1 MFSVPMPLPRDA
13 VLPDFG
19 DGGLFGLARD
29 LRAWLHDPAGGL
41 NLFNSG
47 APAQNLVVL
56 LVIDGLGDRF
66 LQRHGQGSVIL
77 RHRQRRL
84 TSVFPSTTASAVT
97 TLLTGL
103 SPAQHGMTGW
113 FIHDRRFGGVIAP
126 LPLYRRGAGRLR
138 APFLTQRLF
147 PYPGMFVGS
156 QRPVA
161 MVSPQE
167 IAFSPYSLRHARGAT
182 IRPYGTP
189 AEFVRTVVEEAKGM
203 QASGGFVHAYYP
215 YFDALCHEF
224 GAHSAEALAEF
235 ERIDHVYADL
245 LERLAGLPLTLL
257 LTADHGFIDAPDE
270 RHVCLERHPQTRAML
285 ATPLFGERRIAF
297 CNIRRG
303 AENDFC
309 GFVREHLSGR
319 AVLVPSER
327 LAKTGMFGP
336 GTAHR
341 RLAERIG
348 SHTLLMEPDWTI
360 SDRVAGESTHGM
372 IGVHGGLSADEMWVP
387 LVQASP

>member
-1 MFSVPMPLPRDA
+1 MLPLPMPLPRDA

-29 LRAWLHDPAGGL
+29 LRAWLHDPARAPIS
-41 NLFNSG
+41 FNAT
-47 APAQNLVVL
+47 APAHSLVVL

-77 RHRQRRL
+77 GHRQRSL

-103 SPAQHGMTGW
+103 SPAQHGLTGW

-126 LPLYRRGAGRLR
+126 LPLYRRGAGHLR

-167 IAFSPYSLRHARGAT
+167 IAFSPYSLRHARGAR
-182 IRPYGTP
+182 IRPYGSA
-189 AEFVRTVVEEAKGM
+189 AEFVRTIVDEARGL
-203 QASGGFVHAYYP
+203 QASGGFIHAYYP
-215 YFDALCHEF
+215 HFDALCHEF
-224 GAHSAEALAEF
+224 GAHSDEALVEF
-235 ERIDHVYADL
+235 ERIDHLYADL
-245 LERLAGLPLTLL
+245 LERLAGIPLTLL
-257 LTADHGFIDAPDE
+257 LTADHGFIDAPEE
-270 RHVCLERHPQTRAML
+270 RHVCLERHPETRAML

-297 CNIRRG
+297 CNIRHG
-303 AENDFC
+303 AENDFG
-309 GFVREHLSGR
+309 GFVREHLTGR
-319 AVLVPSER
+319 AVLVPSDR
-327 LAKTGMFGP
+327 LARTGIFGP
-336 GTAHR
+336 GKAHR

-348 SHTLLMEPDWTI
+348 THTLLMESGWTI
-360 SDRVAGESTHGM
+360 SDRVAGESNHSM
-372 IGVHGGLSADEMWVP
+372 IGVHGGLSAEEMWVP
-387 LVQASP
+387 LVHACP